1 MTLKET
7 VLYELETADDLLLED
22 LLQIIRRHRLS
33 GRESR
38 KHNPSTPPASSEPI
52 RRGGKLGD
60 LLEFAGTWAGDD
72 LQDCIDAV
80 YATRSQ
86 ASISTNS
93 TPFQ

>member
-7 VLYELETADDLLLED
+7 VLHELETADQTLLED
-22 LLQIIRRHRLS
+22 LLQVIQ
-33 GRESR
+33 SR
-38 KHNPSTPPASSEPI
+38 KHSPSTPHNHSEPI
-52 RRGGKLGD
+52 RRGGKVGD

-72 LQDCIDAV
+72 LQDCINAV

-93 TPFQ
+93 APFQ